1 MSCWI
6 PKGFL
11 FFFFFQLRFLFIVR
25 VLKTKSIFTI
35 VVYAARE
42 HELVASATC
51 AIACTSVNFANS
63 FVDLTAKPSLQ
74 AFC

>member
-11 FFFFFQLRFLFIVR
+11 FFFFFQFLFIVR

-51 AIACTSVNFANS
+51 AIACSFVNFANS
-63 FVDLTAKPSLQ
+63 FVDLTAKLSLQ
-74 AFC
+74 AFR

>member
-1 MSCWI
+1 MSCWT

-42 HELVASATC
+42 HELVTSATC
-51 AIACTSVNFANS
+51 AVACTSVNFANS
-63 FVDLTAKPSLQ
+63 LTAKPSLQ
-74 AFC
+74 AFR